1 MNLFV
6 VSTESR
12 SDTSFSVFLEQQHK
26 HTALVCVCVCSAAA
40 AACSLFVRSR
50 SLVRIE
56 CWLEGWL
63 AGCLVVEPNFSI
75 CRNVILFLFLSVHL
89 PLSLFCN
96 DAESAD
102 TRSLARSF
110 TLLTHWERTRQR
122 RKHKRVNP
130 LVGTPVVSV
139 CVCVCHW
146 STSVSIGRSVGRLV
160 CWCRSIG
167 IWAPVLAT
175 SFIIFSFFS
184 VLLVLLLLIQ

>member
-1 MNLFV
+1 MCVF
-6 VSTESR
+6 SSSSR
-12 SDTSFSVFLEQQHK
+12 LQPICSITFTRSNRVLTS
-26 HTALVCVCVCSAAA
+26 
-40 AACSLFVRSR
+40 
-50 SLVRIE
+50 
-56 CWLEGWL
+56 GWL

-89 PLSLFCN
+89 PLSLFF
-96 DAESAD
+96 AVMLSLL
-102 TRSLARSF
+102 TLARS
-110 TLLTHWERTRQR
+110 
-122 RKHKRVNP
+122 
-130 LVGTPVVSV
+130 LVRSLYWHTEKEQDREGNTKEPKPVGWNTSGVCVCV